1 MEVRPYLE
9 KHQPLVWRTF
19 TNALKSKKVGHAYL
33 LLGEAGIPLKQVAV
47 FLAKSLLCDHPNP
60 LACESCV
67 TCRRIEKEEYPD
79 YFFFDGAESSIKKD
93 DVTTVTAMFSQ
104 SALEEKGIM
113 VYVINEVENMTPD
126 AANSL
131 LKFLE
136 EPTEGTYA
144 ILTSKNEAKVL
155 PTIISR
161 CETVRMLLAPR
172 AQVIQDA
179 IACGAPQEDAEMLSY
194 FYNSG
199 ELVAEEAASE
209 SYQDAK
215 SVFAPFLEAL
225 ADNPGIARYT
235 IQKDVTPALNG
246 KPALRFFFDMLTLV
260 FQDVVAKKTGSP
272 ISLSAYDRIIGD
284 LAENLPHVES
294 SLLSVMTL
302 RGEIE
307 TNINGGLLLSHLV
320 SVITKE

>member
-19 TNALKSKKVGHAYL
+19 CNALKANRVGHAYL
-33 LLGEAGIPLKQVAV
+33 LLGEAGIPLKQVAIY
-47 FLAKSLLCDHPNP
+47 LAKSLLCDHPDP
-60 LACESCV
+60 LADESCV

-79 YFFFDGAESSIKKD
+79 YFFFDGSEASIKKD
-93 DVTTVTAMFSQ
+93 DVTSITTMFSQ
-104 SALEEKGIM
+104 TALEEKGIM

-136 EPTEGTYA
+136 EPTENTYA
-144 ILTSKNEAKVL
+144 ILTSKNEAKLL

-161 CETVRMLLAPR
+161 CETIRMLLSPR
-172 AQVIQDA
+172 EQVIADA
-179 IACGAPQEDAEMLSY
+179 VEAGANPEDAEMLSY

-199 ELVAEEAASE
+199 DLVAEEAE
-209 SYQDAK
+209 SDEYQSAK
-215 SVFAPFLEAL
+215 AVFTPFLEAL

-235 IQKDVTPALNG
+235 IQKEVTPALNG
-246 KPALRFFFDMLTLV
+246 KPALRFFFDMLTVV

-272 ISLSAYDRIIGD
+272 ISLGSYDRIISD
-284 LAENLPHVES
+284 LADSLPHVET

>member
-9 KHQPLVWRTF
+9 KNQPLVWRTF
-19 TNALKSKKVGHAYL
+19 CNALKNNRVGHAYL
-33 LLGEAGIPLKQVAV
+33 LLGEAGIPLRQVAV
-47 FLAKSLLCDHPNP
+47 YLAKSLLCNHPDP
-60 LACESCV
+60 LADESCV
-67 TCRRIEKEEYPD
+67 ICRRIDKEEYPD
-79 YFFFDGAESSIKKD
+79 YVFFDGAESSIKKD
-93 DVTTVTAMFSQ
+93 DVTSVTALFSQ

-136 EPTEGTYA
+136 EPTENTYA
-144 ILTSKNEAKVL
+144 ILTSKNEARVL
-155 PTIISR
+155 PTIVSR
-161 CETVRMLLAPR
+161 CESIRLLLAPR
-172 AQVIQDA
+172 GQVIKDA
-179 IACGAPQEDAEMLSY
+179 VAAGASIDDAEMLSY

-199 ELVAEEAASE
+199 DLVAEEAATDE
-209 SYQDAK
+209 YQDAK
-215 SVFAPFLEAL
+215 SVFMPFLDAL
-225 ADNPGIARYT
+225 ADNPGLARFVV
-235 IQKDVTPALNG
+235 QKDVTPALNG
-246 KPALRFFFDMLTLV
+246 KPSLRFFFDMLTVV

-272 ISLSAYDRIIGD
+272 ISLGSYDRIISD
-284 LAENLPHVES
+284 LADKLPHVES